1 MNRICLDI
9 YDKAVLKFYSLML
22 KNKME
27 GHPVT
32 HGVNSKP
39 IISKNTII
47 LLLMCLNKD
56 LDSKIKEI
64 TNSYMK
70 IYLLN

>member
-1 MNRICLDI
+1 
-9 YDKAVLKFYSLML
+9 
-22 KNKME
+22 ME
-27 GHPVT
+27 GYPVT

-70 IYLLN
+70 IYWLD